1 MDNWSD
7 YHLALA
13 VYEAGSHAAAGRV
26 MGLSQP
32 TVSRRMRAL
41 ETHLGGAL
49 FERRGDVLTPTALG
63 RSVIDH
69 ARNMQDEAA
78 AIERAART
86 GHERIEGR
94 VTVAASDG
102 IGADWLPGALTP
114 LLEAHPDLSVEL
126 KIGFEPANLAGGEA
140 DIAVRWGQPGP
151 QHSLLARRAAE
162 VGSGMYASEC
172 YLKKHGAPQTLDDV
186 ADHVAVGWA
195 NTIAFQWPRTPIGDE
210 LRPRR
215 DVMVAAHPSAHLEG
229 LRNGLGLG
237 VTSHRLA
244 RARPGLV
251 RILPDFEVMLD
262 LWLVAHGAVR
272 RSRAQA
278 TVLDH
283 IAEALRADRDHF
295 RNGEP
300 SRFGQTDSRPC

>member
-1 MDNWSD
+1 M
-7 YHLALA
+7 
-13 VYEAGSHAAAGRV
+13 
-26 MGLSQP
+26 
-32 TVSRRMRAL
+32 
-41 ETHLGGAL
+41 
-49 FERRGDVLTPTALG
+49 
-63 RSVIDH
+63 
-69 ARNMQDEAA
+69 
-78 AIERAART
+78 
-86 GHERIEGR
+86 
-94 VTVAASDG
+94 
-102 IGADWLPGALTP
+102 
-114 LLEAHPDLSVEL
+114 
-126 KIGFEPANLAGGEA
+126 
-140 DIAVRWGQPGP
+140 RWGQPGP

-172 YLKKHGAPQTLDDV
+172 YLKKHGAPQTLEDV

-195 NTIAFQWPRTPIGDE
+195 TPIAFQWPRTPIGDE

-244 RARPGLV
+244 RASGRGADPARFRGHAGSL
-251 RILPDFEVMLD
+251 
-262 LWLVAHGAVR
+262 AGGSCAVR

-300 SRFGQTDSRPC
+300 SRFGQEDSRPC